1 MNGAY
6 LRSAVRKPSLISSM
20 HLLRFFENKSGVII
34 GGRLRWHFKDLSRTA
49 QKIINVDN
57 CESNLDKPADTESY
71 VTDAT
76 NLFFAADETLDFV
89 CSSHLLEHLANPLKA
104 IVEWKRAI
112 KEGGIIYV
120 GVPDKR
126 YTFDHKRDRT
136 PLSHLIDDFE
146 KDVAQT
152 DTTHIAEFIEK
163 FDENEPCDG
172 NSEQSP
178 GHVVDNPESAVHH
191 HVWIADDVKEIFEYM
206 GLSII
211 YGPVLRHGT
220 IHLIGQ
226 KPNVT

>member
-1 MNGAY
+1 MNWAY
-6 LRSAVRKPSLISSM
+6 LRSAVRKPFLISSM
-20 HLLRFFENKSGVII
+20 HLLRFFDNKSGVII
-34 GGRLRWHFKDLSRTA
+34 GGRLRWHFKNLGRTT

-191 HVWIADDVKEIFEYM
+191 HVWIADDVREIFEHM
-206 GLSII
+206 CLAIP
-211 YGPVLRHGT
+211 YGPILRHGT
-220 IHLIGQ
+220 IHIIAQ
-226 KPNVT
+226 KPKQ